1 MPGADAA
8 MQERFSSFF
17 FLRSYVAI
25 AAGILIIAL
34 ALDSLLVWLI
44 PAGNTEAAQRHA
56 ADLALIEMQLQN
68 PLQANLSS
76 DIAARF
82 VALES
87 QFESALGVPLSLY
100 EQEDFAGQDAFL
112 SALQTGEVV
121 SGFDSEGQEIL
132 YRLLENSDQ
141 VLVLGPLREPTT
153 SRNSIESIVI
163 ISYYVLVA
171 ILLFLWVRP
180 FYRDLSALRHAA
192 SRFGRDDF
200 SSRVEVDARSSIL
213 PVAQSFNR
221 MAERIQYLVTA
232 HRDLTNAVSHELRTP
247 LARFKFSMEILSK
260 TDDEDKKTEYLN
272 AMKSDVQELEELID
286 EMLTYARL
294 SEENLQ
300 LHQTSV
306 HLDAWLNRQMN
317 LYAAGPVHVK
327 YRVAMSNPSD
337 DGRVHCNADLMARA
351 LNNILRNS
359 LRYAATAVTVTAT
372 LSDENVVIRICD
384 DGPGIPTDKHQAVFE
399 PFARLDTSRDKQ
411 SGGYGLGLAI
421 ARRIM
426 QRHNGSISL
435 ENNMPT
441 GACFILQWPRMGELS
456 PSK

>member
-1 MPGADAA
+1 MK
-8 MQERFSSFF
+8 ERFSSFF

-44 PAGNTEAAQRHA
+44 PAGDSEATKVYA
-56 ADLALIEMQLQN
+56 ADFALIEMQLQN
-68 PLQANLSS
+68 QSPELVGSS
-76 DIAARF
+76 PDINAKF
-82 VALES
+82 IALKT
-87 QFESALGVPLSLY
+87 QFERSLGMPLSLLA
-100 EQEDFAGQDAFL
+100 QEDFTGQDTFL
-112 SALQTGEVV
+112 TALRTGEVV
-121 SGFDSEGQEIL
+121 SGFDSDGQEFL
-132 YRLLENSDQ
+132 YYLLRDADQ
-141 VLVLGPLREPTT
+141 VLVLGPLPEPTT
-153 SRNSIESIVI
+153 SGNSIESIVI
-163 ISYYVLVA
+163 ISYYLLVA

-180 FYRDLSALRHAA
+180 FYRDLSALRRAA
-192 SRFGRDDF
+192 SSFGRDDF
-200 SSRVEVDARSSIL
+200 YSRVEVDARSSIL

-247 LARFKFSMEILSK
+247 LARFKFSMEILGK
-260 TDDEDKKTEYLN
+260 TDDENKKAEYLS
-272 AMKSDVQELEELID
+272 AMKTDVQELEELID

-300 LHQTSV
+300 LNQTNV

-317 LYAAGPVHVK
+317 LYAAGPVYVK
-327 YRVAMSNPSD
+327 HSMAMNNPSD
-337 DGRVHCNADLMARA
+337 NGIANFNADLMARA
-351 LNNILRNS
+351 VNNILRNS
-359 LRYAATAVTVTAT
+359 LRYATTAVTVSAT
-372 LSDENVVIRICD
+372 LSDERVCIRICD
-384 DGPGIPTDKHQAVFE
+384 DGPGIPTEKHQAVFE

-426 QRHNGSISL
+426 QRHNGSISV

-441 GACFILQWPRMGELS
+441 GACFVLQWPRLGE
-456 PSK
+456 PSSQMQNG